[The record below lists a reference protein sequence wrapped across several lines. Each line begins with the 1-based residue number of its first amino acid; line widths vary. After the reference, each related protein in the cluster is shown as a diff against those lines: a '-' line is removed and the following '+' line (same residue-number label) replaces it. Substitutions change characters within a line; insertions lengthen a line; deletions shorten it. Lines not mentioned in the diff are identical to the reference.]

1 MTSVLG
7 AAIWPGASSVREG
20 WIDSARGLAII
31 LVVLF
36 HTVINLDLV
45 GLAGPWSRLAYTL
58 DTFRMPLFFFLSGL
72 LAHRLL
78 TRPLREVLRTRCL
91 NLIYLYV
98 LWCLL
103 LGTFRTLLPHAP
115 PGAFTGIARVLV
127 EPNVYLWFLYS
138 LCLFTLVGWLTRR
151 LPAWLVIGAA
161 LACSA
166 VFAAGLVST
175 ADVPWDKTL
184 RYWFFFVLATRAAPA
199 VRSAAPRLRGL
210 HVVEVVVTYAVL
222 LVFFLYVAD
231 DRTIF
236 VRPML
241 GLLAVAAGCGL
252 GIMIARVPALRFV
265 RHLGTRTLPV
275 YVVHAFPITA
285 TAALLTGRDIAWPPG
300 ATLVAVPLLTVVAI
314 LLPLGLDRLVAG
326 RIRGIFDFPVARWTA
341 KSSLYATRMHLRDGT
356 ESRSGDHRM
365 AREPTDCRTSGPL

>member
-1 MTSVLG
+1 M
-7 AAIWPGASSVREG
+7 REG

-36 HTVINLDLV
+36 HAVINLDLV

-72 LAHRLL
+72 LAPSLL
-78 TRPLREVLRTRCL
+78 ARPLREVLRTRCL

-103 LGTFRTLLPHAP
+103 LGTFRALLPHSP
-115 PGAFTGIARVLV
+115 PGGVAAVARALI
-127 EPNVYLWFLYS
+127 EPNVYLWFLYT

-151 LPAWLVIGAA
+151 LPAWLVVGTA
-161 LACSA
+161 LIVSA

-175 ADVPWDKTL
+175 GDIPWDKTF
-184 RYWFFFVLATRAAPA
+184 RYWFFFVLASRAAPA
-199 VRSAAPRLRGL
+199 VRSVVPWMRPA
-210 HVVEVVVTYAVL
+210 HVVGAGVAYAVVL
-222 LVFFLYVAD
+222 GFFLYVAD
-231 DRTIF
+231 DRIIF

-252 GIMIARVPALRFV
+252 GVMIARVPAFGFV
-265 RHLGTRTLPV
+265 RHLGTRTLPI

-285 TAALLTGRDIAWPPG
+285 AAALLTGHDPSTSSGHRIDWPPG
-300 ATLVAVPLLTVVAI
+300 AGLVAVPLLTLAAI
-314 LLPLGLDRLVAG
+314 LLALALDRLITG
-326 RIRGIFDFPVARWTA
+326 RIRGIFDSPLPSRVG
-341 KSSLYATRMHLRDGT
+341 ATVP
-356 ESRSGDHRM
+356 RSTPDSAQLPR
-365 AREPTDCRTSGPL
+365 

>member
-1 MTSVLG
+1 M
-7 AAIWPGASSVREG
+7 REA

-36 HTVINLDLV
+36 HAVINLDLV

-72 LAHRLL
+72 LAPSLL
-78 TRPLREVLRTRCL
+78 ARPLREVLRTRCL

-103 LGTFRTLLPHAP
+103 LGIFRELLPHSP
-115 PGAFTGIARVLV
+115 PGGFAAIARVLV
-127 EPNVYLWFLYS
+127 EPNVYLWFLYT

-151 LPAWLVIGAA
+151 LPAWLVVGTA
-161 LACSA
+161 LIVSA

-175 ADVPWDKTL
+175 GDIPWDKTF
-184 RYWFFFVLATRAAPA
+184 RYWFFFVLAARAAPA
-199 VRSAAPRLRGL
+199 VRSIVPRMRAT
-210 HVVEVVVTYAVL
+210 HVIGAGVTYVL
-222 LVFFLYVAD
+222 VLGFFLYVSD
-231 DRTIF
+231 DRIIF

-252 GIMIARVPALRFV
+252 GVMIARVPALGFV
-265 RHLGTRTLPV
+265 RHLGTRTLPI

-285 TAALLTGRDIAWPPG
+285 AAALLTGREVDWPPG
-300 ATLVAVPLLTVVAI
+300 TGLVAVPLLALAAI
-314 LLPLGLDRLVAG
+314 LLALVLDRLVIG
-326 RIRGIFDFPVARWTA
+326 RVRGIFDLPRPLGASAPQTNA
-341 KSSLYATRMHLRDGT
+341 HSAQL
-356 ESRSGDHRM
+356 SR
-365 AREPTDCRTSGPL
+365 

>member
-1 MTSVLG
+1 M
-7 AAIWPGASSVREG
+7 RES

-31 LVVLF
+31 LVALF
-36 HTVINLDLV
+36 HAVINLDLV

-91 NLIYLYV
+91 TLIYLYV

-103 LGTFRTLLPHAP
+103 LGTFRALLPHAP
-115 PGAFTGIARVLV
+115 AGALSGIARVLV
-127 EPNVYLWFLYS
+127 APDVYLWFLYT

-151 LPAWLVIGAA
+151 LPAWLVVGLA
-161 LACSA
+161 LVCSA

-175 ADVPWDKTL
+175 GDIAWDKTL
-184 RYWFFFVLATRAAPA
+184 RYWLFFVLASRAAPVVRTA
-199 VRSAAPRLRGL
+199 VPRLRMAHVAGL
-210 HVVEVVVTYAVL
+210 GASYVVVL
-222 LVFFLYVAD
+222 GFFVYVAD
-231 DRTIF
+231 DRIIF

-252 GIMIARVPALRFV
+252 GVVIAGVPALGFV

-275 YVVHAFPITA
+275 YVVHAFPV
-285 TAALLTGRDIAWPPG
+285 TAAQALLAGRHLDWPPG
-300 ATLVAVPLLTVVAI
+300 ATLVAVPLLTAAAI
-314 LLPLGLDRLVAG
+314 LLPLGLDRLVTG
-326 RIRGIFDFPVARWTA
+326 RIRGIFDFPVASWTA
-341 KSSLYATRMHLRDGT
+341 KRTLPPAQPAADP
-356 ESRSGDHRM
+356 
-365 AREPTDCRTSGPL
+365 ARLPR

>member
-1 MTSVLG
+1 MTNAPG
-7 AAIWPGASSVREG
+7 AATWPGARSVREG

-36 HTVINLDLV
+36 HAVINLDLV

-72 LAHRLL
+72 LAHGLL
-78 TRPLREVLRTRCL
+78 ARPLRDVLRTRCL

-103 LGTFRTLLPHAP
+103 LGTFRALLPHGP
-115 PGAFTGIARVLV
+115 PDGLASLTRVLV
-127 EPNVYLWFLYS
+127 EPNVYLWFLYT
-138 LCLFTLVGWLTRR
+138 LCLFTLVGWMTRR
-151 LPAWLVIGAA
+151 LPAWLVIGTA
-161 LACSA
+161 LVCSA
-166 VFAAGLVST
+166 VFAAGFVST
-175 ADVPWDKTL
+175 GDVAWDKTF

-199 VRSAAPRLRGL
+199 VRTAAPRLRPP
-210 HVVEVVVTYAVL
+210 HVIAVGVTYAVL
-222 LVFFLYVAD
+222 LGFFLYVAD

-236 VRPML
+236 VRPLL

-252 GIMIARVPALRFV
+252 GVMIARMPALGLV

-285 TAALLTGRDIAWPPG
+285 TAALLTGRDIDWPPG
-300 ATLVAVPLLTVVAI
+300 SGLVAVPLLTTVAI
-314 LLPLGLDRLVAG
+314 LLPLGLDRLVTG

-341 KSSLYATRMHLRDGT
+341 KGSLYANHIQLDDVN
-356 ESRSGDHRM
+356 EPRSGHQRM
-365 AREPTDCRTSGPL
+365 ARERQ